1 MSKSPA
7 HRPALYILRPPSP
20 PALRLDPAAHTP
32 SSFLGRKG
40 RSGSP
45 QVMPDALFSLSP
57 RRAKRKACFS
67 DQLHAGRGPGR
78 PQTPEMRS
86 MATLA
91 AVCLCSGSKRGGPPG
106 EAIQ

>member
-32 SSFLGRKG
+32 SSFFLGRKG

-45 QVMPDALFSLSP
+45 QVMPDALFSLP
-57 RRAKRKACFS
+57 A
-67 DQLHAGRGPGR
+67 
-78 PQTPEMRS
+78 
-86 MATLA
+86 
-91 AVCLCSGSKRGGPPG
+91 PG
-106 EAIQ
+106 EA

>member
-45 QVMPDALFSLSP
+45 QVMPDALFSLP
-57 RRAKRKACFS
+57 A
-67 DQLHAGRGPGR
+67 
-78 PQTPEMRS
+78 
-86 MATLA
+86 
-91 AVCLCSGSKRGGPPG
+91 PG
-106 EAIQ
+106 EAYSVFLGSGACRTRARKASNA